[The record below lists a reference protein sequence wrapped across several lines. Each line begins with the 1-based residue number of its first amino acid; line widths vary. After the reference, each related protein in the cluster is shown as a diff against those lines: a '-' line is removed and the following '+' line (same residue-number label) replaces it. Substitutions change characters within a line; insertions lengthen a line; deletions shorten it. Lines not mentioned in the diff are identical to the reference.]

1 MKQRKEP
8 EDVGIII
15 KFLLFSAI
23 FLLLAFSFLLGY
35 SVYIGD
41 ITIENFGI
49 FNFMMTILFTVHIF
63 IFASTLFVVLSTH
76 PALLSASITRI
87 NSVNIKDRQIYK
99 FYLFAYWLLLIL
111 VAIAFWVTL
120 SLFWKV
126 YVLIE

>member
-1 MKQRKEP
+1 MARRKEP
-8 EDVGIII
+8 EDVGVIV

-49 FNFMMTILFTVHIF
+49 FNFMMTILFAVHIF
-63 IFASTLFVVLSTH
+63 IFASTLFVVLSAH

-87 NSVNIKDRQIYK
+87 NGVNIKDRQIYK

-111 VAIAFWVTL
+111 VAIAFWVTI

>member
-1 MKQRKEP
+1 MAQRKEP

-35 SVYIGD
+35 SIYIGD

-49 FNFMMTILFTVHIF
+49 FNFMMTILFAVHIF
-63 IFASTLFVVLSTH
+63 IFASTLFVVLSSH

-87 NSVNIKDRQIYK
+87 NSANIKDRQIYK

-126 YVLIE
+126 YVFIE